1 MTLLFHIC
9 VGSDSFIENTSE
21 VMAIGI
27 AVGFVLVLI
36 VLQIVIV
43 FVGCAY
49 RRRHKQSRS
58 RSSSFRTLYS
68 LDTASVRSESIRRSH
83 RLYSRENCHID
94 LKLNIIEVDE
104 NDCSPSSSSSAAT
117 AHSQCQPL
125 NQSQQSCTNVDVH
138 SATNS

>member
-1 MTLLFHIC
+1 MTLFLHFC
-9 VGSDSFIENTSE
+9 VGSDSLIENTSE

-43 FVGCAY
+43 LVGCAY

-83 RLYSRENCHID
+83 RLYSRENCQID

-104 NDCSPSSSSSAAT
+104 NNCSSSSAP
-117 AHSQCQPL
+117 HNQCQQM
-125 NQSQQSCTNVDVH
+125 NQSEHSCTEVDVH
-138 SATNS
+138 LNQ